1 MTNRGKKWTL
11 EDDAMLLKLVNDY
24 RDFNSQEDID
34 IKVPNYERIT
44 KELKRT
50 YLGIKLRVIDKIL
63 YKKYK
68 DGEDIDALA
77 LSFNIDKNYLKE
89 RFQINDIDTE
99 KVGKRWSL
107 EDDEYLKKSIEDG
120 VSYIEISTK
129 LKRKMN
135 GIIQRVIDK
144 TLYKKY
150 KDGEDINTLKSK
162 YNITKSIDKLLYIFD
177 KLDNNDNY
185 KQNDRYNELK
195 MRENQIKIDLVEVRN
210 EIKSLKVI

>member
-11 EDDAMLLKLVNDY
+11 EHDAMLLKLVNDY
-24 RDFNSQEDID
+24 RDFNSQVDFN

-44 KELKRT
+44 KELERT
-50 YLGIKLRVIDKIL
+50 DLGIKLRVIDKIL
-63 YKKYK
+63 YKKFK

-77 LSFNIDKNYLKE
+77 LSYNIDKNYLQE

-99 KVGKRWSL
+99 KVGKRWSV

-129 LKRKMN
+129 LKRKIN

-195 MRENQIKIDLVEVRN
+195 VRENQIKIELVEVRN

>member
-1 MTNRGKKWTL
+1 MTNRGKKWSL

-44 KELKRT
+44 KELERT

-63 YKKYK
+63 YKKFK
-68 DGEDIDALA
+68 DGEDINALA

-135 GIIQRVIDK
+135 GIKLRVIDK
-144 TLYKKY
+144 ILYKKY